1 MGAVAFDTLKF
12 VETLTSGGVK
22 EDEAKAIATAYR
34 DASGEQQLVT
44 KNDLKT
50 GLDEVRAEIAGV
62 RAELKAEIAEVKTEL
77 KAEIAEVRAEL
88 KSEIASVKS
97 ELKENIAD
105 VKHDLLKWIIGL
117 ALAQFAVLVGLTLK
131 IH

>member
-1 MGAVAFDTLKF
+1 MGTVAFDTLKL

-22 EDEAKAIATAYR
+22 EGEAKAIATACR

-44 KNDLKT
+44 KSDLKT
-50 GLDEVRAEIAGV
+50 GLDEVR
-62 RAELKAEIAEVKTEL
+62 TEL
-77 KAEIAEVRAEL
+77 KT
-88 KSEIASVKS
+88 EIAS
-97 ELKENIAD
+97 

>member
-22 EDEAKAIATAYR
+22 EGEAKAIATAYR

-44 KNDLKT
+44 KSDLKA
-50 GLDEVRAEIAGV
+50 GLDEVR
-62 RAELKAEIAEVKTEL
+62 
-77 KAEIAEVRAEL
+77 AEIAEVRAEL
-88 KSEIASVKS
+88 KAEITDVKS
-97 ELKENIAD
+97 ELKENIAG